1 MGFSITWCAVR
12 DGNAQKVLDQLG
24 LSPTGEAEDVPESLD
39 FDRHARHGLAHHL
52 VQRVRMSVP
61 AARGP
66 WCHFGWPG
74 STDVPC
80 RGARHGELRELWRGG
95 TRQWWISHEGED
107 GPKGLATEG
116 DLPDCFA
123 AIRREMEDAQLAAG
137 GDAAG
142 VDHIFD
148 IPLRVAQTLVGFRH
162 DEVTQEQFV
171 VLSRSVPKKG
181 LFGETIRRMTI
192 LA

>member
-1 MGFSITWCAVR
+1 MC
-12 DGNAQKVLDQLG
+12 
-24 LSPTGEAEDVPESLD
+24 
-39 FDRHARHGLAHHL
+39 L
-52 VQRVRMSVP
+52 VEEHVMAS
-61 AARGP
+61 
-66 WCHFGWPG
+66 
-74 STDVPC
+74 SS
-80 RGARHGELRELWRGG
+80 ELWRGG

-148 IPLRVAQTLVGFRH
+148 IPLRVAQ
-162 DEVTQEQFV
+162 
-171 VLSRSVPKKG
+171 PC
-181 LFGETIRRMTI
+181 
-192 LA
+192 LAS